1 MGRLDGKVAL
11 ISGAARGMGASE
23 AALFAREG
31 AKVVLGDILDDVGEA
46 TAGEIR
52 AGGGEAAYIHLD
64 VTAEDQWRAAVALAE
79 DRYGKLNILVNNAG
93 IPQPRVS
100 LEEMTG
106 EQWDRVMA
114 VNLKGTF
121 LGTKTAIPAL
131 RRAGG
136 GSIINTSSTAAIVA
150 SGGAAYGASKGG
162 VRLLTKTVAMLY
174 AKDGI
179 RCNSIHP
186 GPVDTETIR
195 ASQADAVAWA
205 ARLNSIPMKRVA
217 RPEEIAFAV
226 LYLASDESSYVSGS
240 ELVIDGGLTAT

>member
-1 MGRLDGKVAL
+1 VGRLDGKVAL

-23 AALFAREG
+23 ADLFAREG

-46 TAGEIR
+46 TSRAIR
-52 AGGGEAAYIHLD
+52 ARGGEATYVHLD
-64 VTAEDQWRAAVALAE
+64 VTAEEHWRLAVALAE

-93 IPQPRVS
+93 IAQPRVS
-100 LEEMTG
+100 LEDMTE

-121 LGTKTAIPAL
+121 FGTKTAIPAL

-136 GSIINTSSTAAIVA
+136 GSIINTSSTAGIVA

-186 GPVDTETIR
+186 GPVDTDTIR
-195 ASQADAVAWA
+195 ASQADPVAWA
-205 ARLNSIPMKRVA
+205 ARVNSIPLKRVGL
-217 RPEEIAFAV
+217 PEEIAYGV
-226 LYLASDESSYVSGS
+226 LYLASDESLYVSGS

>member
-1 MGRLDGKVAL
+1 
-11 ISGAARGMGASE
+11 MGASE
-23 AALFAREG
+23 ADLFAREG

-46 TAGEIR
+46 TLRAIR
-52 AGGGEAAYIHLD
+52 ERGGEATYVHLD
-64 VTAEDQWRAAVALAE
+64 VTAEEQWRAAVALAE

-100 LEEMTG
+100 LEDMTE

-121 LGTKTAIPAL
+121 FGTKTAIPAL

-136 GSIINTSSTAAIVA
+136 GSIINTSSTAGIVA

-186 GPVDTETIR
+186 GPVDTDTIR
-195 ASQADAVAWA
+195 ASQADPVAWA
-205 ARLNSIPMKRVA
+205 ARVNSIPLKRVGL
-217 RPEEIAFAV
+217 PEEIAYGV
-226 LYLASDESSYVSGS
+226 LYLASDESLYVSGS

>member
-1 MGRLDGKVAL
+1 VGRLDGKVAL

-23 AALFAREG
+23 ADLFAREG

-46 TAGEIR
+46 TLRAIR
-52 AGGGEAAYIHLD
+52 ERGGEATYVHLD
-64 VTAEDQWRAAVALAE
+64 VTAEEQWRAAVALAE

-100 LEEMTG
+100 LEDMTE

-121 LGTKTAIPAL
+121 FGTKTAIPAL

-136 GSIINTSSTAAIVA
+136 GSIINTSSTAGIVA

-162 VRLLTKTVAMLY
+162 VRLLTKTVAML
-174 AKDGI
+174 
-179 RCNSIHP
+179 
-186 GPVDTETIR
+186 
-195 ASQADAVAWA
+195 
-205 ARLNSIPMKRVA
+205 
-217 RPEEIAFAV
+217 
-226 LYLASDESSYVSGS
+226 
-240 ELVIDGGLTAT
+240 

>member
-1 MGRLDGKVAL
+1 VGRLDGKVAL

-23 AALFAREG
+23 ADLFAREG

-46 TAGEIR
+46 TLRAIR
-52 AGGGEAAYIHLD
+52 ERGGEATYVHLD
-64 VTAEDQWRAAVALAE
+64 VTAEEQWRAAVALAE

-100 LEEMTG
+100 LEDMTE

-121 LGTKTAIPAL
+121 FGTKTAIPAL

-136 GSIINTSSTAAIVA
+136 GSIINTSSTAGIVA

-186 GPVDTETIR
+186 GPVDTDTIR
-195 ASQADAVAWA
+195 ASQADPVAWA
-205 ARLNSIPMKRVA
+205 ARVNSIPLKRVGL
-217 RPEEIAFAV
+217 PEEIAYGV
-226 LYLASDESSYVSGS
+226 LYLASDESLYVSGS